1 MGGRNKGITWIYMG
15 RGTVFR
21 GKIVH
26 CIAAYI
32 GYVSYVPEF
41 EPVIA
46 DIL

>member
-1 MGGRNKGITWIYMG
+1 MGGRNKGITGIYMG

-21 GKIVH
+21 GKSVY
-26 CIAAYI
+26 CIATYI
-32 GYVSYVPEF
+32 SYVSYVPEF